1 MAKARG
7 SKKTGGRQKGTPN
20 KKSSRAD
27 VKEIL
32 EKNNFDPIY
41 EMIDTYKALR
51 SLAAHKIKKSNGY
64 GAGEALNS
72 AGRIANDLAQFV
84 VPKLKAVEH
93 TGAGGK
99 DLFKGLN
106 QIAAAVLGEG
116 ETDDEEDNE

>member
-1 MAKARG
+1 MAKAIG
-7 SKKTGGRQKGTPN
+7 SKKTGGRKAGTPN

-93 TGAGGK
+93 TGPGGK
-99 DLFKGLN
+99 DLLKGMN
-106 QIAAAVLGEG
+106 QLAAVVLGEG
-116 ETDDEEDNE
+116 INDEEDDD